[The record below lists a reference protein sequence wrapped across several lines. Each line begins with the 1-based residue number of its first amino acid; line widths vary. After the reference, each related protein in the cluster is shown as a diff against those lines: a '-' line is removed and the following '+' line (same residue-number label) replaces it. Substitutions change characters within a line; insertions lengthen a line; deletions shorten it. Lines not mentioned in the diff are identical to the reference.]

1 MAPTTPYF
9 FSKTFRPPL
18 PADHLPRP
26 ELLQLLHQAQ
36 ARRLMLICAPAGF
49 GKSTLAVEYCEHL
62 PARWRSVWVGLDGRD
77 ARAGQFLRTLV
88 QALRSLIPQLGTTEL
103 ELLRQ
108 QHPEQPLALEQLMGA
123 VLDELG
129 ELHPSDHPVLL
140 VLDDY
145 HLVQGPQCDRLC
157 ALLLDRL
164 PPGFQLLLT
173 SRQRP
178 AWHLARLRLSN
189 QLLELDERH
198 LRLDSQASRLFL
210 ERAGLSQA
218 DPQWLAALLQRNE
231 GWIAGLRL
239 LAVAVEQDAG
249 PRQTPPMPAPSHLV
263 GEYLLEEVIFS
274 QPAAV
279 RQFLADV
286 SWLERF
292 TVELCDEVRQA
303 SDSSEILAH
312 LLAHRV
318 FLVPLDGEG
327 RWYRFHHLFS
337 DVLRQRAANTGS
349 ARRLTI
355 HQRACHWFDRHGLVA
370 EAVEHALA
378 AERPDLAA
386 DLVQLIPLEQ
396 LLSEQPVDTMLRWK
410 AELPVAL
417 QGSSAR
423 LVIAHAWTLALACQL
438 EDAESMLGRLC
449 RFLPQPDQERQRR
462 LLGQALT
469 LKAYLARAAGRLDE
483 ARQHAHQALACLT
496 DQDSGSRFMAM
507 LTLGDCELCARRLDQ
522 GRQWARNALELAQ
535 RSGNRYFEAQAILM
549 RARLMQARGQIRRAY
564 GLVVEQLQQ
573 LDANGRSE
581 GLAVRAR
588 LRVYQG
594 YLAILL
600 GEPEALDTLQS
611 GIDEARRS
619 RDVHA
624 LQGYCAMAA
633 VLARR
638 LDTAGKAFNLLA
650 EAERLMHQWDVPPV
664 YYLGWVTALK
674 SDLWMTTDRR
684 ELAEHW
690 LPRLRQTYCKDGGA
704 APPPF
709 FHALPVLIELVYARL
724 LWQRGER
731 VACESCLRE
740 LLGRL
745 QRSGDVLQQQIALVH
760 LIRLLYLD
768 KRPEEAEQYL
778 RQALALAEPDG
789 LVGVFDALLQQAPTG
804 LTEALRRAPASA
816 LRDRLLVLLPAVA
829 NPDGQIQVLGLRE
842 PLSTRELDV
851 LRLIAQGYSNQQIS
865 EALYISLHTVKSHAR
880 RINHKLA
887 VARRTQAVAQAKV
900 LGLLG

>member
-1 MAPTTPYF
+1 M
-9 FSKTFRPPL
+9 R
-18 PADHLPRP
+18 
-26 ELLQLLHQAQ
+26 LLRQAG
-36 ARRLMLICAPAGF
+36 ARRLVLVCAPAGF
-49 GKSTLAVEYCEHL
+49 GKSTLAAEYCERL
-62 PARWRSVWVGLDGRD
+62 PLHWRSVWVGLDGRD
-77 ARAGQFLRTLV
+77 ARPGQFLRTLI
-88 QALRSLIPQLGTTEL
+88 QALRTLDPQLGAAEL

-108 QHPEQPLALEQLMGA
+108 QHPDQPLALEQLMGA
-123 VLDELG
+123 VLESLAQAHRPEDQ
-129 ELHPSDHPVLL
+129 VLL

-157 ALLLDRL
+157 ALLLDGL
-164 PPGFQLLLT
+164 PPGFQLMLT

-198 LRLDSQASRLFL
+198 LRLDANTSRLFL
-210 ERAGLSQA
+210 QNAGLDQA

-239 LAVAVEQDAG
+239 LAVAAEQDTG
-249 PRQTPPMPAPSHLV
+249 PRRAPMLPAPSHLV
-263 GEYLLEEVIFS
+263 GEYLLEEVISS

-286 SWLERF
+286 GWLERF
-292 TVELCDEVRQA
+292 TAELCDEVRQA
-303 SDSSEILAH
+303 SDSHEILAH
-312 LLAHRV
+312 LLTHRV

-327 RWYRFHHLFS
+327 QWYRFHHLFS
-337 DVLRQRAANTGS
+337 DVLRQRAAHTGS

-378 AERPDLAA
+378 AERTDLAA

-396 LLSEQPVDTMLRWK
+396 LLSEQPIDTMLRWK
-410 AELPVAL
+410 AELPVVL

-423 LVIAHAWTLALACQL
+423 LVITHAWTLALACQL
-438 EDAESMLGRLC
+438 EDAEAMLDRLA
-449 RFLPQPDQERQRR
+449 RFLPQPDRDRQRR
-462 LLGQALT
+462 LLGQALA
-469 LKAYLARAAGRLDE
+469 LKAYLARASGRLSD
-483 ARQHAHQALACLT
+483 ARQYAHQALVCLS

-507 LTLGDCELCARRLDQ
+507 LTLADCELCARQLEQ
-522 GRQWARNALELAQ
+522 GRQWTRSALELAQ
-535 RSGNRYFEAQAILM
+535 RSSNRYFEAQATLM
-549 RARLMQARGQIRRAY
+549 RARLMQARGQVRRAFELIC
-564 GLVVEQLQQ
+564 GQLQE
-573 LDANGRSE
+573 LESHVDSA

-588 LRVYQG
+588 LRVYRG

-600 GEPEALDTLQS
+600 GEPDALEVLQVA
-611 GIDEARRS
+611 IDEARRS
-619 RDVHA
+619 RDVHV
-624 LQGYCAMAA
+624 LQAYCASAA

-638 LDTAGKAFNLLA
+638 LDTAGEAFTLLA

-690 LPRLRQTYCKDGGA
+690 LPRLRQTYCLDEAA

-740 LLGRL
+740 LLGKL
-745 QRSGDVLQQQIALVH
+745 QRSGDLLQQQTTLVH
-760 LIRLLYLD
+760 LIRLLYLE
-768 KRPEEAEQYL
+768 KRSAEAEQYL
-778 RQALALAEPDG
+778 RQLLSLAEPDG
-789 LVGVFDALLQQAPTG
+789 LIGVFDPLLQQAPAG
-804 LTEALRRAPASA
+804 LLDALNRAPASA
-816 LRDRLLVLLPAVA
+816 LRDRLLGLLPVVA
-829 NPDGQIQVLGLRE
+829 SADGQLQIVGMRE

-851 LRLIAQGYSNQQIS
+851 LRLIAQGCSNQQIS

-880 RINHKLA
+880 RINHKLG